1 MKRHHLSVP
10 ILMLAALLLLS
21 GCQSYPAPPAPE
33 SIVTSPPP
41 KVPAPDTALAPGVTV
56 RPEIDYD
63 ALAAERVA
71 ALPQKNMQQAVFLIA
86 TTNAAMLRPELKSEE
101 EGGRTID
108 LAVRKRNQLIE
119 KTYNIQLLTVEYSTE
134 GLVEQVRGAVHAGIY
149 LADLIELPHHRVG
162 ALADTTLPVNMNA
175 LPFTDYTAEYF
186 DGDAIDQCSAGYYTY
201 AVAGNANRYEEKALC
216 LFFNADLLSAKAE
229 ELYGM
234 VYDGTLTWDAV
245 FPYLEKAEGD
255 AIALPEGTDVAQL
268 VLAAG
273 RLNLLRTAYGVLPE
287 AEEDKSAIEAAVSI
301 TARLLP
307 LIGEERG
314 TEGFLAGEIPF
325 CVAEAET
332 VRRLGTASFSWG
344 VLPLPKHNAE
354 QQGYGTLGS
363 YQTVFTAISTVT
375 ALDRTGM
382 ILQALNAASVGQN
395 ADALAREALAE
406 YLQSVDGARMLQI
419 ATEHRHYDLGYML
432 KQEFGSIRNASV
444 QAFADAVAGL
454 GSFAERYALVEGELL
469 RLNEKNFVWD

>member
-149 LADLIELPHHRVG
+149 LADLIEL
-162 ALADTTLPVNMNA
+162 
-175 LPFTDYTAEYF
+175 
-186 DGDAIDQCSAGYYTY
+186 
-201 AVAGNANRYEEKALC
+201 
-216 LFFNADLLSAKAE
+216 
-229 ELYGM
+229 
-234 VYDGTLTWDAV
+234 
-245 FPYLEKAEGD
+245 
-255 AIALPEGTDVAQL
+255 
-268 VLAAG
+268 
-273 RLNLLRTAYGVLPE
+273 
-287 AEEDKSAIEAAVSI
+287 
-301 TARLLP
+301 
-307 LIGEERG
+307 
-314 TEGFLAGEIPF
+314 
-325 CVAEAET
+325 
-332 VRRLGTASFSWG
+332 RR
-344 VLPLPKHNAE
+344 
-354 QQGYGTLGS
+354 
-363 YQTVFTAISTVT
+363 
-375 ALDRTGM
+375 
-382 ILQALNAASVGQN
+382 
-395 ADALAREALAE
+395 
-406 YLQSVDGARMLQI
+406 
-419 ATEHRHYDLGYML
+419 
-432 KQEFGSIRNASV
+432 
-444 QAFADAVAGL
+444 
-454 GSFAERYALVEGELL
+454 
-469 RLNEKNFVWD
+469 